1 MKKVKYNTLIV
12 VRDNRGFIEESKIQ
26 EVEGYF
32 IFIKDYR
39 FFAYQT
45 ETKRWHMVD
54 PETGISFVSAN
65 SLSDAKEEMKLKI
78 KKYKEFVQTD
88 EYKKMVSNYENLNNA
103 DVLPGQMSIYD
114 L

>member
-1 MKKVKYNTLIV
+1 MKKVKYNTLIA
-12 VRDNRGFIEESKIQ
+12 VRDSKGFIEELKLE

-32 IFIKDYR
+32 IFVNDHR
-39 FFAYQT
+39 FFSYQSD
-45 ETKRWHMVD
+45 TKRWYIID

-65 SLSDAKEEMKLKI
+65 SLSAAKEEMRLKI
-78 KKYKEFVQTD
+78 KKYEEFTCTD
-88 EYKKMVSNYENLNNA
+88 EYKKMLADYEMLNDA